1 MTTQRGNSV
10 FSGTPRGKCQPTP
23 SPSQFQGQWWPRPWP
38 GAPQSRGPR
47 WRQGQQPDPAPKRP
61 GDGWQDSSTHHH
73 PLSLFFFFSCFRS
86 LQWQRCTPSPS
97 ARAGGDALPLPP
109 LFLRWPTDPP
119 QLGWGACSASLCLKS
134 LTPLWQPCSN
144 RQGKG
149 DVLPC
154 RPSAILLQP
163 FPGLLLQGG
172 RRRGDGAG
180 GEDAPG
186 RAFEFVWSMG
196 SQNQIAEH

>member
-1 MTTQRGNSV
+1 METAYSQALHGENA
-10 FSGTPRGKCQPTP
+10 
-23 SPSQFQGQWWPRPWP
+23 SPPPRPPSSKASGGPVP
-38 GAPQSRGPR
+38 GQEHLKAGDPGGGKGSNPIQRPKG
-47 WRQGQQPDPAPKRP
+47 QGM
-61 GDGWQDSSTHHH
+61 DGRT
-73 PLSLFFFFSCFRS
+73 PPPTIILCLSFFFSCFRS
-86 LQWQRCTPSPS
+86 LRWQRCTPSPS

-144 RQGKG
+144 RRGKG

>member
-1 MTTQRGNSV
+1 MPAHPLALPV
-10 FSGTPRGKCQPTP
+10 
-23 SPSQFQGQWWPRPWP
+23 PRPVV
-38 GAPQSRGPR
+38 APSLARSTSKQGTQVEARAATRSSAQKARGWMAGLLHP
-47 WRQGQQPDPAPKRP
+47 P
-61 GDGWQDSSTHHH
+61 SSSV
-73 PLSLFFFFSCFRS
+73 SLFFFSCFRS

-97 ARAGGDALPLPP
+97 ARAGGDALLLPP

-144 RQGKG
+144 RRGKG